1 MKKSR
6 KVEKIINT
14 IYLIRSNLTNKV
26 YVGQTWMS
34 LEARFTAHKRCA
46 KRRVKRHSVKL
57 HNSMR
62 KYGFENFFIEKLAE
76 SSTQEEANELEDFY
90 ILKFDSINKGLN
102 LKRGGAAG
110 DFSEET
116 RKKMSKSAR
125 GNKSRAK
132 LTEQQVQEIR
142 ALLLAKTMQQKDIAS
157 KYGVHKSTITKLKT
171 GKNWVSDENH

>member
-1 MKKSR
+1 MKKLR
-6 KVEKIINT
+6 RVEKIVNT
-14 IYLIRSNLTNKV
+14 IYIIKSNLTDKV

-34 LEARFTAHKRCA
+34 LAERFVAHKRCA

-62 KYGFENFFIEKLAE
+62 KYGFDNFLIEKVAE
-76 SSTQEEANELEDFY
+76 ASTQEEANELEDFY
-90 ILKFDSINKGLN
+90 ILKYDSINKGLN

-110 DFSEET
+110 GFSDET

-142 ALLLAKTMQQKDIAS
+142 TLLIAKDTPQKNIAK
-157 KYGVHKSTITKLKT
+157 KYGVHQSTITKLKT
-171 GKNWVSDENH
+171 GKNWSSV